1 MLLTIRLLSF
11 SLIAPV
17 LSGQAVT
24 RLEFDAASLYKRTT
38 PTDVSGIRSSPGRFR
53 VINYTLSTLIILA
66 YQVNDQD
73 VMSLPEWA
81 RRDRFDIEAVF
92 EAAPK
97 ISKQQEFSQNLAR
110 LRSLLEDKF
119 DLRVHRETKVLPSY
133 VLIVDKGIAKLTSSN
148 STVPGGMRETSGHL
162 DATARDLDDLA
173 GYLSRQLGRR
183 VVDQTGLDGLYD
195 FKLEFEVEGT
205 YGDASPQSTEP
216 IPATNGRGLPS
227 LSTAVRTQLGLRLEA
242 KQMPFK
248 VVVVDRSAKPG
259 GQ

>member
-183 VVDQTGLDGLYD
+183 VVDQTGLDGPTRLQIRVRGGRNLRRRQPTKHGAYTGD
-195 FKLEFEVEGT
+195 NWARSAILEYSSE
-205 YGDASPQSTEP
+205 DST
-216 IPATNGRGLPS
+216 G
-227 LSTAVRTQLGLRLEA
+227 LEA
-242 KQMPFK
+242 
-248 VVVVDRSAKPG
+248 RG
-259 GQ
+259 